1 MSRRRTSVPSWPPPS
16 FVLVP
21 AACSGT
27 SGGDLPPANAG
38 STLSVTSPD
47 LTDGDHDPGRVH
59 VRRRGPGAGRH
70 VVRRIGAG
78 SIVVVMTDTDADGF
92 VHWLVYNLGGESGT
106 VGGASADGVEGHN
119 DFGTNGYRG
128 PCPPAGDDPHHYV
141 ITVYQFAPVPSPFA
155 PGEDAGQVIG
165 AIDGPAGT
173 LTATYARSR

>member
-1 MSRRRTSVPSWPPPS
+1 VAAAI
-16 FVLVP
+16 LVP
-21 AACSGT
+21 AAACSGT

-47 LTDGDHDPGRVH
+47 LTDGGTIPAEFTCDGAD
-59 VRRRGPGAGRH
+59 RGPVVMWSGASGP
-70 VVRRIGAG
+70 G
-78 SIVVVMTDTDADGF
+78 SIVVLMTDTDADGF

-106 VGGASADGVEGHN
+106 AGGASADGVEGHN

-165 AIDGPAGT
+165 ASPVATGT
-173 LTATYARSR
+173 LTATYARR